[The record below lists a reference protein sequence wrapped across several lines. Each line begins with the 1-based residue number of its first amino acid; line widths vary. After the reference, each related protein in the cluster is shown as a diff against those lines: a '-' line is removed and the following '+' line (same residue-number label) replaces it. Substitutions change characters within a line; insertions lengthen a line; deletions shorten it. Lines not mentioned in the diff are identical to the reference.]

1 MKPRNPIYIGSPPA
15 LGDQSP
21 LMRCHNCQ
29 RLNTQEDYRPDGECP
44 NCQAPYKSNGSEED

>member
-1 MKPRNPIYIGSPPA
+1 MKTSNRFYAGSPPA
-15 LGDQSP
+15 PGDQSP

-44 NCQAPYKSNGSEED
+44 NCKAPYKSNGSEED